1 MNKSMRLF
9 TVKGIDIRVHFTF
22 PFILLWAALQFGQI
36 YGGIS
41 GMVFGVVAI
50 TLLFILVTLH
60 ELGHSFAARRYGIPV
75 KQIVLSPIG
84 GVAQLQRMPD
94 KPSQEL
100 VIAIAGPAVN
110 VAMALALGALALFS
124 GVGPASL
131 IGGITGAEG
140 ATLAALLS
148 YIFVSNLFLAIF
160 NLIPAFPMDGG
171 RILRALLAMRMN
183 YASATRIAANIGRG
197 VAVLMGLYGLF
208 NGGIFMIFIALFIFT
223 AAGREADYAQVKDS
237 LGGYTVQQTYSPT
250 AYRLSPS
257 STLQQAQNMSAYTGQ
272 REFAIVDGGQ
282 LVGYLNAQQLRSA
295 LAAYPAYEPVRTF
308 MSRNVSPVTPTTDLF
323 ETQQLMVQA
332 QTEALPVVNLANQY
346 LGLVTRQHISEFF
359 QMVQSNPPIIQR
371 QGSA

>member
-22 PFILLWAALQFGQI
+22 PFILIWAALQFGQI

-60 ELGHSFAARRYGIPV
+60 ELGHSYAARRYGIPV

-110 VAMALALGALALFS
+110 VAMALVLGALALLS
-124 GVGPASL
+124 GVSPTNL
-131 IGGITGAEG
+131 IGGISGAEG

-171 RILRALLAMRMN
+171 RVFRALLAMRMN
-183 YASATRIAANIGRG
+183 YASATRIAANVGRG

-295 LAAYPAYEPVRTF
+295 MAAYPAYEPVRTF

-359 QMVQSNPPIIQR
+359 QMVQSSPPIIHGQS
-371 QGSA
+371 SA

>member
-1 MNKSMRLF
+1 MNKSLRLF

-22 PFILLWAALQFGQI
+22 PFILAWAALQFGQI

-41 GMVFGVVAI
+41 GMVFGVIAI

-100 VIAIAGPAVN
+100 VIALAGPAVN
-110 VAMALALGALALFS
+110 VAMAVVLGALALFS
-124 GVGPASL
+124 GIGPANL
-131 IGGITGAEG
+131 ISGLTGTDG
-140 ATLAALLS
+140 ATLVALLS
-148 YIFVSNLFLAIF
+148 YVFVSNLFLAVF

-171 RILRALLAMRMN
+171 RVFRALLAMRMN
-183 YASATRIAANIGRG
+183 YASATTVAANVGRG

-208 NGGIFMIFIALFIFT
+208 NGGIFMIFIAFFIFT
-223 AAGREADYAQVKDS
+223 AAGREADYARVKDS

-257 STLQQAQNMSAYTGQ
+257 ATLQQAQNMSVYTGQ
-272 REFAIVDGGQ
+272 REFAIVDGSE
-282 LVGYLNAQQLRSA
+282 LVGYLNAQQLRTA
-295 LAAYPAYEPVRTF
+295 LAAHPGYTAVATI
-308 MSRNVSPVTPTTDLF
+308 MSRDVSAVTPTTDLF
-323 ETQQLMVQA
+323 ETQQLMVQK
-332 QTEALPVVNLANQY
+332 QTEALPVVNVANQY
-346 LGLVTRQHISEFF
+346 LGLITRQHIADFF
-359 QMVQSNPPIIQR
+359 QMVQKTPPIIQG